1 MLMECCRF
9 GKVVTLVSPTDVP
22 YYEGAVCVTYEEIM
36 GAQACGE
43 AMDGRAFDGREI
55 RVQALGNWGSGD
67 IIPEDEP
74 GAGEGASEGAGAGDG
89 AAIDAEADP
98 LAAFLSSV

>member
-1 MLMECCRF
+1 M
-9 GKVVTLVSPTDVP
+9 
-22 YYEGAVCVTYEEIM
+22 TYEEIM

-43 AMDGRAFDGREI
+43 AMDGRGFDGREI

-74 GAGEGASEGAGAGDG
+74 NAAAGDG
-89 AAIDAEADP
+89 AGGGAGGGGADSATDADP
-98 LAAFLSSV
+98 LAAFLSTV